1 MAYVSQEMKKELA
14 PAIKE
19 VCKKYGY
26 KVSLSVNNHST
37 LVAKIK
43 GAKKVLEDYVAKQQ
57 EPQNQ
62 LKRETYHMGPID
74 IDTVVEESAQWG
86 HKVNEYWIE
95 DNYVGDSVEFLKE
108 LVDAMKGPEYFCE
121 DDAMTDYFYRSHY
134 TDIEVYV

>member
-26 KVSLSVNNHST
+26 KVSLSVQNHMS
-37 LVAKIK
+37 LVAKVK
-43 GAKKVLEDYVAKQQ
+43 GARKILEDYVAKQQ

-62 LKRETYHMGPID
+62 LKREAYHLDPID
-74 IDTVVEESAQWG
+74 IDVVVEESAQWG
-86 HKVNEYWIE
+86 HKVNDYWIE

-108 LVDAMKGPEYFCE
+108 LKAAMQGPNFFCE
-121 DDAMTDYFYRSHY
+121 DDAMTDYFHRSHY
-134 TDIEVYV
+134 IDIEVYA